1 MTTLRHHA
9 LQGAAW
15 ALSSVTVVTVCLA
28 VYALVDNK
36 RLALLYA
43 GAFAVLDLVKYL
55 LWPTAREAVT
65 SGRRWSAAA
74 LLGAASVLAIGSGLA
89 TAERFTS
96 ALQARTAQQQAHDQ
110 RHADL
115 LATRAAAERELTQLD
130 SEAEA
135 VRSEANALR
144 ARDIATPALALEN
157 AGMARIDAQR
167 SAARERLDSTNR
179 ELAELQAQALPVAL
193 PADLTPLLGI
203 GLALALEIIPAL
215 LLTLARPA
223 PASAAQA
230 QAATL
235 AEASPAHTAPAEPA
249 EAEGTAPAP
258 TAAAAQH
265 PAPARKFGNTEFP
278 SQDTPLPQRIA
289 ALIARSTGDQRPPY
303 RNPSTSGPAPDNPVS
318 SITPSPSPRRRPVP
332 LRTHLTPATAT

>member
-1 MTTLRHHA
+1 MNTAFLLMAQYNGRAVIPLTSVAPDYFNLTPEQFKRKA
-9 LQGAAW
+9 MSGQIKLPIVRMDSGQKAAQGVH
-15 ALSSVTVVTVCLA
+15 LSDLA
-28 VYALVDNK
+28 EY
-36 RLALLYA
+36 
-43 GAFAVLDLVKYL
+43 
-55 LWPTAREAVT
+55 
-65 SGRRWSAAA
+65 
-74 LLGAASVLAIGSGLA
+74 
-89 TAERFTS
+89 
-96 ALQARTAQQQAHDQ
+96 
-110 RHADL
+110 
-115 LATRAAAERELTQLD
+115 
-130 SEAEA
+130 
-135 VRSEANALR
+135 
-144 ARDIATPALALEN
+144 
-157 AGMARIDAQR
+157 IDAQR

-215 LLTLARPA
+215 LLTLARPE

-258 TAAAAQH
+258 AASAAQH

-278 SQDTPLPQRIA
+278 SPDTPLPQRIA

-303 RNPSTSGPAPDNPVS
+303 RNPSTSGPAPDDPVS